1 MPECPMLTMFF
12 AVSSTSTVLASGAQG
27 DNNILNPVLQPPARN
42 GPVTRRRKVADG
54 VAIPVVQSTRAAHDS
69 RHPARPPLPQ
79 LLEISEG
86 FERPPFSSTHKR
98 RRGGIWT
105 STACLMC
112 GVPRRRRKLND
123 TAHTH
128 RSAVPGNKRRMPWCE
143 CMQAIGVRY
152 PAAPGSD
159 YKHTNMPNFG
169 LVLLSRYPE
178 LIDVDFEHDQITG
191 VAAIDLK
198 SWWATCEDLQK
209 AHKEGRLPKALED
222 AASEVKV

>member
-1 MPECPMLTMFF
+1 MLMSF
-12 AVSSTSTVLASGAQG
+12 AVSSTSTTLAFAAQG
-27 DNNILNPVLQPPARN
+27 NYNTINPIPQPPAQD
-42 GPVTRRRKVADG
+42 GPATRRRKAADG
-54 VAIPVVQSTRAAHDS
+54 AASPVARSTRAAQHS

-79 LLEISEG
+79 LLKISES
-86 FERPPFSSTHKR
+86 FECPPFSSTHKR
-98 RRGGIWT
+98 RRGGIWA

-143 CMQAIGVRY
+143 CMQAIDVHY

-169 LVLLSRYPE
+169 LVLLYRYPE

-198 SWWATCEDLQK
+198 KWWGTCESLQT

-222 AASEVKV
+222 AASEVKI